1 MDEEEKLNQ
10 LRRLLGPALPLFR
23 TAVAAR
29 RATGATD
36 TGATD
41 EDIEAMLA
49 EIEAEMRS
57 LETMDAGQIS
67 DMMKIYREEQEAA
80 TSPLEGPDTVR

>member
-10 LRRLLGPALPLFR
+10 LRKLLGPALPLFR

-36 TGATD
+36 

-49 EIEAEMRS
+49 DIEAEMRS
-57 LETMDAGQIS
+57 LETMDDGQIS
-67 DMMKIYREEQEAA
+67 DMMKIYREEQEVA